1 MSNSHTSDP
10 KSNLPKPQLRIFRGG
25 RPTTALRQAGVAPAS
40 DMPPGQYK
48 VCCEA
53 ARITQKWS
61 KSVCELSFRI
71 IEGQFFGTTLP
82 GWIPIYTIGECV
94 QPGKYTQQCAVAL
107 GRETDAGDDLNPEV
121 IFVSKVFLAAVRFRS
136 TDGKKSRSPVDSTK
150 KKDQQDFLRV
160 CELLALESL

>member
-1 MSNSHTSDP
+1 
-10 KSNLPKPQLRIFRGG
+10 
-25 RPTTALRQAGVAPAS
+25 
-40 DMPPGQYK
+40 MPPGQYK

-107 GRETDAGDDLNPEV
+107 GRETDAGDDLNPEGFSSARFFWPL
-121 IFVSKVFLAAVRFRS
+121 FVS
-136 TDGKKSRSPVDSTK
+136 
-150 KKDQQDFLRV
+150 DQQTARR
-160 CELLALESL
+160 AARP